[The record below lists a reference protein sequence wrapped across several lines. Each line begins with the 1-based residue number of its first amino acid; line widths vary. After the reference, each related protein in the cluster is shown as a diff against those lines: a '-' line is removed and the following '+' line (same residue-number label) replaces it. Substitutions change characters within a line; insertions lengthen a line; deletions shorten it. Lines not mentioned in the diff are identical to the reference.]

1 MSTSMQST
9 IPPDTPGPIPGE
21 GLKMGEKAMQMGT
34 GMMQSFKPIS
44 KICEH
49 VCGIHLYCH
58 DNTRQVRQ
66 SLQAG
71 VSYSGQ

>member
-1 MSTSMQST
+1 MASSPAGPEGSSQ
-9 IPPDTPGPIPGE
+9 TPGPIPGE
-21 GLKMGEKAMQMGT
+21 GLKLGEKAMQMGT

-58 DNTRQVRQ
+58 DNTRQVR
-66 SLQAG
+66 
-71 VSYSGQ
+71 